1 MTLDQALAEL
11 QNPDPRVH
19 LCAIRWLRVIGGPQA
34 VAALVAALDHPSA
47 DVALGD
53 PDPQPHLTMA
63 ELVAQARQ
71 LLAQEER

>member
-1 MTLDQALAEL
+1 MAEM
-11 QNPDPRVH
+11 
-19 LCAIRWLRVIGGPQA
+19 
-34 VAALVAALDHPSA
+34 
-47 DVALGD
+47 LGD